1 MFLASLYVCVAMNM
15 QECLV
20 LEDMRGPY
28 ETIELCQDRI
38 HEMAA
43 VALSVGHVPIRFR
56 CSVVGE
62 KDDPSKGRKKQAVN
76 FIS

>member
-1 MFLASLYVCVAMNM
+1 MFLASLYVCMAMNM
-15 QECLV
+15 QDCVILYDE
-20 LEDMRGPY
+20 RGPY
-28 ETIELCQDRI
+28 ETIELCQDRV

-43 VALSVGHVPIRFR
+43 VALSVGHVPISFR
-56 CSVVGE
+56 CSVAEE